1 MFGNICADLPVFVQ
15 STYDVLY
22 NVCNIPP
29 GIYKHIYSVDK
40 WMNVSVRGKNG
51 KEGIVNMK
59 QEVVVPTEYESVYH
73 RETTGPNQMYYK
85 VYNYGADEG
94 VLKNIHKS
102 NGNQNETGL

>member
-1 MFGNICADLPVFVQ
+1 MFQCCYVWQHL
-15 STYDVLY
+15 
-22 NVCNIPP
+22 CNIPP

-40 WMNVSVRGKNG
+40 WMNVSARGKNG

>member
-1 MFGNICADLPVFVQ
+1 M
-15 STYDVLY
+15 LY

-73 RETTGPNQMYYK
+73 RDTTGPNQMYYK

-94 VLKNIHKS
+94 QRVWGLYLKNQQIMPCQYKESEVDKYIEEHP
-102 NGNQNETGL
+102 